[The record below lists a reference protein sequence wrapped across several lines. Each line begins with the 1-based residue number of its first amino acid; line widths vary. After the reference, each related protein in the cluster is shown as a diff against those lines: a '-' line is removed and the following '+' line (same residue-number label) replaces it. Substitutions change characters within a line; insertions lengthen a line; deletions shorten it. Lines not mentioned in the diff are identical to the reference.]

1 MGHAWCMQQRMVLVM
16 ASQCDALPPLGFV
29 PQLGADLFEILVDPE
44 RGDCQPAAGGLL
56 IDPDREVALEHIDK
70 AFKQADDASAL
81 LILAFLGH
89 GIAIDEDF
97 YFLAKDSEG
106 MGSSRKDLH
115 LSQSLKEN
123 LRMHGNL
130 DGLGVLLDT
139 CQSGRGA
146 QQASQ
151 WREVGLGAHLRRYEI
166 LTAAAD
172 QPAFDGIF
180 TRAII
185 SILRD
190 GISVA
195 GPHLRAIDLRAPLHS
210 ACTGQRPQHIA
221 HDGGVWA
228 PKEDKGIWFAHNVA
242 TRQSSEEN
250 VIQSAIDIQ
259 DRLKQ
264 LPTRDRGSL
273 FDLWRQEPG
282 EVGRIISS
290 FTAIDVTPTDILRSW
305 EEELPTWFSTTSLSG
320 LKALAILASSYG
332 FRDFSARLYEA
343 AAESA
348 EEDWAIWSRAASHYY
363 LTDNKSKARSILDA
377 IPSDAIQQ
385 DASLRALISLINQ
398 DWQSLDVALSD
409 WRPIDSADR
418 GFWLNFKYQYIFV
431 SPGENSITQSML
443 DAAVEVTGHA
453 INDEWLPGFALQKAR
468 YLIERA
474 RRSWSPQPL
483 SDLNE
488 AKDLALRARDERRSW
503 NGDSADAVSTL
514 CRALLEAGDLERVLT
529 YGTCGDSGEASE
541 SEASSPEVQECVALA
556 KLALG
561 MPDEAAK
568 LAEAITNPYNRAR
581 ILALASRRS
590 GRESEALWREAL
602 ASATDDQEEIVA
614 LFGLARCGVANL
626 PELVKYS
633 ELHPKMVAEIQ
644 AVADIARGR
653 MGTGLRTLQ
662 SNAHESEPA
671 AISLALAYISIN
683 DVDAAVQAYENAATD
698 FRDPSYGFEAAQVLY
713 RAGRRD
719 EAFAKVND
727 VLAMASP
734 LWSGRA
740 QALRLAAH
748 LSLENDDRTDS
759 LRLFRALLDEESA
772 DASARWAVIQLLL
785 QQDDNSGAWRI
796 FNEHPSALEA
806 STPAEANAWIYLNV
820 EVNDDAESV
829 IAGCLRLMRKF
840 PDSEEVAAQSCLAI
854 LRPKYESAGLPE
866 ELAGE
871 IRQAHESF
879 FIRWPDSPY
888 LKKMDA
894 SDPEEVI
901 RQMTA
906 MVKVDEEEVRR
917 RRQLTTSLI
926 LGQLPIGFLA
936 TYSRRTYAQT
946 LITRSTGMVTAWS
959 HDARENIACA
969 AIART
974 LANQSVIYDLSAAVV
989 LHELPPSVRDAV
1001 LNFFRSTITTKAVLD
1016 DVREAA
1022 RYIDPRSTSTWGWDE
1037 ITNSGRFYDI
1047 PTELAE
1053 KRAGD
1058 AAALFDFVAN
1068 STLRERPSV
1077 RLLPRFPENL
1087 TNSWISPMEL
1097 AKSTGLCLW
1106 VDDGALRG
1114 AARAA
1119 GVSVL
1124 STPAILEVLVDRR
1137 TISSDDYEES
1147 VRSLIGGYV
1156 GDVPLSLPRILE
1168 MARMEG
1174 FEDGSVSAIIGRPT
1188 TWINI
1193 IDGLKVL
1200 EAVLKEA
1207 RIQNPAA
1214 VPMWIARAV
1223 GGAAYA
1229 GSSDSVAR
1237 HDMIVRIV
1245 ALSLHATGFQGATA
1259 RSIFLAAREALR
1271 ACAAEC
1277 EVIDPVEKSVVVLR
1291 DAMIKIYTPAI
1302 ANQYAMSVVSDLD
1315 VEDRRT
1321 VVAALLR

>member
-1 MGHAWCMQQRMVLVM
+1 MQQRMVLVV

-29 PQLGADLFEILVDPE
+29 PQLGADLFEIFIDPE

-56 IDPDREVALEHIDK
+56 IDPDREVALEHIET

-106 MGSSRKDLH
+106 TGSSRKDLH

-123 LRMHGNL
+123 LRMHGNI
-130 DGLGVLLDT
+130 DGLGVLIDT

-185 SILRD
+185 SIFQE
-190 GISVA
+190 GIPVA
-195 GPHLRAIDLRAPLHS
+195 GPHLRAIDLRAPLQS
-210 ACTGQRPQHIA
+210 ACVGQRPQHIG

-228 PKEDKGIWFAHNVA
+228 PKEDRGIWFAHNVA
-242 TRQSSEEN
+242 TSQGSDEN
-250 VIQSAIDIQ
+250 SVQSAIDIQ

-273 FDLWRQEPG
+273 FDLWRQEP
-282 EVGRIISS
+282 EDVGRIISS
-290 FTAIDVTPTDILRSW
+290 FTAIDVTPIDLLRSW
-305 EEELPTWFSTTSLSG
+305 EEEMPTWLSTASLPG
-320 LKALAILASSYG
+320 LKSLAILASSYG
-332 FRDFSARLYEA
+332 LRDFSARLYEGA
-343 AAESA
+343 AAST
-348 EEDWAIWSRAASHYY
+348 EEAWDIWFRAASYYY
-363 LTDNKSKARSILDA
+363 LIDDKSKARSILDK
-377 IPSDAIQQ
+377 IPLDVIEH
-385 DASLRALISLINQ
+385 DASLRALHSLLEQ
-398 DWQSLDVALSD
+398 DWPSLDAALND
-409 WRPIDSADR
+409 WEPADSEDR
-418 GFWLNFKYQYIFV
+418 GIWLNFKYQHIFV
-431 SPGENSITQSML
+431 SPGEINITQSML
-443 DAAVEVTGHA
+443 DTAIEVTGLVLS
-453 INDEWLPGFALQKAR
+453 DEWLPGVALQKAR

-474 RRSWSPQPL
+474 RRSWSLQPL
-483 SDLNE
+483 SDLDE

-503 NGDSADAVSTL
+503 SGDSADAVSTA
-514 CRALLEAGDLERVLT
+514 CRALLEAGDVERVLT

-561 MPDEAAK
+561 MPDEAVK
-568 LAEAITNPYNRAR
+568 LAESMTNPYNRAR

-590 GRESEALWREAL
+590 GRESEVLWREAL
-602 ASATDDQEEIVA
+602 AAATDDQEEIVA
-614 LFGLARCGVANL
+614 LFGLARCGVSNL
-626 PELVKYS
+626 PELVKYG
-633 ELHPKMVAEIQ
+633 EEHPQLVAEIQ
-644 AVADIARGR
+644 AVADIATGR

-662 SNAHESEPA
+662 SNARESEPA

-683 DVDAAVQAYENAATD
+683 DVDAAVQVYEDAASD
-698 FRDPSYGFEAAQVLY
+698 FRDPSYGFEAAQLLY
-713 RAGRRD
+713 RAGRGD

-727 VLAMASP
+727 VLAMAPP
-734 LWSGRA
+734 LWAGRT

-748 LSLENDDRTDS
+748 LSLEHGERADS
-759 LRLFRALLDEESA
+759 LRLFRALLDEEPA
-772 DASARWAVIQLLL
+772 DASTRWAVIQLLL
-785 QQDDNSGAWRI
+785 QQDNSGGAWRI
-796 FNEHPSALEA
+796 YNEHPSALEA
-806 STPAEANAWIYLNV
+806 STPAEANAWIYLNL
-820 EVNDDAESV
+820 EANEDAESV
-829 IAGCLRLMRKF
+829 ISGCLRLMRKF

-854 LRPKYESAGLPE
+854 LRPKYESAELPD
-866 ELAGE
+866 ELADE

-888 LKKMDA
+888 LKRMDA
-894 SDPEEVI
+894 SDPEETI

-906 MVKVDEEEVRR
+906 MVRVDEEEARK

-936 TYSRRTYAQT
+936 TYSRRTYAQA

-959 HDARENIACA
+959 HDARENIACVS
-969 AIART
+969 IART
-974 LANQSVIYDLSAAVV
+974 LLNQSVVYDLSAAVV
-989 LHELPPSVRDAV
+989 LHELPTGVKGAV
-1001 LNFFRSTITTKAVLD
+1001 LNFFQSTITTREVLE

-1022 RYIDPRSTSTWGWDE
+1022 AYIDPRSTSTWGWDE
-1037 ITNSGRFYDI
+1037 VTNSGRFYDI
-1047 PTELAE
+1047 PPELAE

-1058 AAALFDFVAN
+1058 AAALVDFVSN
-1068 STLRERPSV
+1068 STLRDRPVV

-1087 TNSWISPMEL
+1087 TKSWISPMEL

-1106 VDDGALRG
+1106 ADDTALRG
-1114 AARAA
+1114 VARAA

-1124 STPAILEVLVDRR
+1124 STPAILQVLLDRGG
-1137 TISSDDYEES
+1137 ISADDYEES
-1147 VRSLIGGYV
+1147 IRSLIGGYV
-1156 GDVPLSLPRILE
+1156 GDVPLSIPRILE
-1168 MARMEG
+1168 IARLEG
-1174 FEDGSVSAIIGRPT
+1174 FEDGSVSAIMGRPT

-1207 RIQNPAA
+1207 RVQNPGA
-1214 VPMWIARAV
+1214 VPIWIARAV

-1237 HDMIVRIV
+1237 HDMIVRII
-1245 ALSLHATGFQGATA
+1245 ALSLHATGYQGAA
-1259 RSIFLAAREALR
+1259 AKSIFLAAREALG

-1291 DAMIKIYTPAI
+1291 DAMMKIYTPAI
-1302 ANQYAMSVVSDLD
+1302 SNQYAMSVISDLD
-1315 VEDRRT
+1315 EEDRRT